1 VKQLPILVNSLLY
14 GGIVTIAI
22 AVLGATI
29 GFLVAGPSGVV
40 SALIGA
46 SLAAV
51 FMGLTAAS
59 ILVAARFSRIDP
71 PGTAYFAI
79 ILGAWFL
86 KLVLFLIL
94 MIFLRGQHWLNPY
107 VFFGAVLA
115 AVIGSLIADGLA
127 IARTRVPYVGD
138 IALPGQPKP
147 QANRRNGAV

>member
-1 VKQLPILVNSLLY
+1 VKPSPILINSLRY
-14 GGIVTIAI
+14 GGMLTIAI

-29 GFLVAGPSGVV
+29 GFLVAGWSGVV

-59 ILVAARFSRIDP
+59 ILLAERYTRNDP
-71 PGTAYFAI
+71 PGTAYFGI

-86 KLVLFLIL
+86 KLVLFLVL

-138 IALPGQPKP
+138 IDLPGQSKP
-147 QANRRNGAV
+147 GANRRNGAV